1 MSSSFR
7 AYCRLTGNPQVDGE
21 HASLVAQCD
30 RLERDLRQGDA
41 DDAAGT
47 VAFLLSY
54 VIEHFTHEEAL
65 MAEAQWPGLAEHRA
79 IHAEF
84 VERLEHIVQAHHTGE
99 PGLGVAV
106 AELLSG
112 WLISHI
118 NTADQEWAKDLLPD
132 TQAHAAHH

>member
-7 AYCRLTGNPQVDGE
+7 AYCRLTGNAQVDYE
-21 HASLVAQCD
+21 HASLVAQFD

-41 DDAAGT
+41 NDVAGT

-54 VIEHFTHEEAL
+54 VIEHFTHEEAVL
-65 MAEAQWPGLAEHRA
+65 AEAHWPGLAEHRVT
-79 IHAEF
+79 HGEF
-84 VERLEHIVQAHHTGE
+84 IAQLEHFVQAHHAGE
-99 PGLGVAV
+99 PGLGLAV

-118 NTADQEWAKDLLPD
+118 NTADQEWAKDMYLSLI
-132 TQAHAAHH
+132 HI